1 MVSSQYSPSN
11 HCFEEVPLVSEDIE
25 EVVGTIEAGAEFSF
39 SFDLHGL
46 LVGVQQLVGGLG
58 SDQVELVS
66 GEAEITVEEGLEE
79 MAVPPQPEEVE
90 VVSVDRNLSINRR
103 VSLSLS
109 LSLSLLLPPSLL
121 IRRLLCCCDRSTTP
135 TPTLTQASF

>member
-1 MVSSQYSPSN
+1 M
-11 HCFEEVPLVSEDIE
+11 
-25 EVVGTIEAGAEFSF
+25 
-39 SFDLHGL
+39 
-46 LVGVQQLVGGLG
+46 GVQQLVGGLG